1 MTAPEQKFFASFFQ
15 KRRPS
20 WLVARRA
27 LLAAAVILA
36 LPLTLLASL
45 NLAPVQRLIERET
58 PALTGGLVH
67 ISGLHGSFPGAPRLD
82 HLTLA
87 DAHGPWLTADAI
99 SLDWSITALAT
110 LTARIDSAAIGHLT
124 ILRPPVPAK
133 PATPSQPSA
142 PFHLPVTIDLRAL
155 GIARADIAATVAGT
169 PFAASLQATAL
180 VRSLQD
186 GQANLTVT
194 RLDAPGAY
202 HIDAALNPAT
212 LAAQLSLHEP
222 ANGLLAALGKLQ
234 FPGPIDVTASVDGPP
249 SAERA
254 HLDATAG
261 PLRATVDGIADL
273 PAQTLALDAA
283 ATAPAMQL
291 RPDLAWQAIDL
302 RAHIAGPFTK
312 PDATG
317 HLTVANFAAGA
328 TALASLQ
335 ADMTANAGS
344 ATLHAILSGLRI
356 PGRNPALFA
365 ATPIDLRADI
375 NLAAPNRPAHL
386 HLAHPLVTADALA
399 RTAGQISALMQI
411 SLPDLAPL
419 SAAEGADVRGH
430 ADLNATL
437 TTDATTRAITTTGI
451 VTIDGGATPPPAL
464 RGDTRL
470 DIAALLTGQDLTLH
484 HATITAENMQIDA
497 SGTASPDALNLTF
510 HTTAP
515 NLAAFSP
522 QALGAVTA
530 TGSVTGSP
538 QHANLTASI
547 AGEAGSPQSGKRPLT
562 IDLTANDLPAAP
574 SAALH
579 AKIFLAGADAVL
591 AATATTDASGA
602 IHAVLTHAD
611 WKSFA
616 ARADVTT
623 PKGGVPAGKLTLTA
637 ANLADFAAVTG
648 QPLAGS
654 LRATLRSTETDAV
667 ARLDGTNLAVGPRRI
682 ASMTLTGRATGLQSD
697 PDLNGT
703 LTLAGIDADAIT
715 GAAKITAQG
724 RPAALQLRATA
735 NLDNVQGAPA
745 TLGASALL
753 NAKTR
758 QATLQTLVADWKSLP
773 LRLQAPAHLAFANR
787 IAIDR
792 LRLTLGAASA
802 TIAGQF
808 APTLNVTA
816 SLRGITPDLAKPFA
830 PTLNEAGTLSADA
843 TLSGAASS
851 PTGTIRLTATGLRA
865 RTGPAASVPPAS
877 ITVRADLAGGAA
889 RLDAHIDAGA
899 KLHLAATGIAPL
911 AATGALALRTT
922 GTLDLSLLN
931 PILQADGRTATGRAA
946 LNLTATGTP
955 ATPRLAGSVTLAN
968 ADIQDYVQGLHLT
981 AINGSIDA
989 DGDTLTPHLTAT
1001 AGPGTL
1007 AMRGT
1012 IGLTQP
1018 GLPVDLHITARNARP
1033 LASDLLTA
1041 TFDTDILVHGQA
1053 TATLDATGNIKLRHV
1068 DINIPD
1074 SLPPSVA
1081 RLNVRVAGAKPP
1093 KAPTGPAA
1101 PPSIVRLALDVD
1113 SDNSIFIRGKG
1124 LNANL
1129 GGTLHVHGTGAAP
1142 MVTGGFELRRGDF
1155 SLAGTT
1161 LTFSKGDVSFNG
1173 LGVNGQIDP
1182 TLDFEADSYSGNI
1195 TATLKITGTATAPK
1209 IGLSSVPDLPQ
1220 DEILARLLFG
1230 QSMSQLSAL
1239 QIAEI
1244 GAALAEISGLTGG
1257 GEGPLGSLRRG
1268 LGLDRLTV
1276 GGGGTNGSTPTVEA
1290 GRYVAKGVY
1299 VGTKQAAGGSGGT
1312 QVEVQIDLT
1321 RHLKLNTALGTG
1333 GTAQGATPDNDP
1345 GSSVGLSYGF
1355 EY

>member
-1 MTAPEQKFFASFFQ
+1 
-15 KRRPS
+15 
-20 WLVARRA
+20 VAVA
-27 LLAAAVILA
+27 IIIA
-36 LPLTLLASL
+36 LPLTVLAAALAAL
-45 NLAPVQRLIERET
+45 NLDPVQRLIERET
-58 PALTGGLVH
+58 PALSGGLVH
-67 ISGLHGSFPGAPRLD
+67 IAGLQGRFPDGPRLA

-87 DAHGPWLTADAI
+87 DASGTWLTADGI
-99 SLDWSITALAT
+99 SLDWAPTALAT
-110 LTARIDSAAIGHLT
+110 FTARIDRAAIGHLA
-124 ILRPPVPAK
+124 ILRRPLPAE
-133 PATPSQPSA
+133 PAASAHPAA
-142 PFHLPVTIDLRAL
+142 PFHLPVTIDLGSL
-155 GIARADIAATVAGT
+155 TIARADIAAPVAGT
-169 PFAASLQATAL
+169 AFAAAIQASAL
-180 VRSLQD
+180 IRSLQN
-186 GQANLTVT
+186 GRANVSVT

-202 HIDAALNPAT
+202 HVDGVLDPSSVIAHL
-212 LAAQLSLHEP
+212 LLREP
-222 ANGLLAALGKLQ
+222 ANGLLAAVAKIQ
-234 FPGPIDVTASVDGPP
+234 SPGPIAVTASLDGPP

-254 HLDATAG
+254 HLNATAG
-261 PLRATVDGIADL
+261 PLRATIDGIANL
-273 PAQTLALDAA
+273 PAQTMALDAVA
-283 ATAPAMQL
+283 SAPPMRL

-312 PDATG
+312 PVAGG
-317 HLTVANFAAGA
+317 HLTLTNLTAGA
-328 TALASLQ
+328 TALTSLQ
-335 ADMTANAGS
+335 ADLNANAGS
-344 ATLHAILSGLRI
+344 ATLHAVLTGLRV
-356 PGRNPALFA
+356 PGHNPAAFA
-365 ATPIDLRADI
+365 AAPIDLQAAVD
-375 NLAAPNRPAHL
+375 LAAPNRPAHL
-386 HLAHPLVTADALA
+386 HVTHPLVTADALA
-399 RTAGQISALMQI
+399 RTAGPISALLKI

-419 SAAEGADVRGH
+419 SAAAGADVHGH

-437 TTDATTRAITTTGI
+437 TTDAATRAITTTGI
-451 VTIDGGATPPPAL
+451 VTIDGGVTPPPAL
-464 RGDTRL
+464 RGDTKL
-470 DIAALLTGQDLTLH
+470 DLAALLTDQDLTLH
-484 HATITAENMQIDA
+484 HATITSRNVQIDA
-497 SGTASPDALNLTF
+497 SGTASPAALNLTF

-522 QALGAVTA
+522 QALGAITA
-530 TGSVTGSP
+530 TGTVTGTP

-547 AGEAGSPQSGKRPLT
+547 VGEAGSPQSGKRPLT
-562 IDLTANDLPAAP
+562 VDVAANDLPSAP
-574 SAALH
+574 SGGIRG
-579 AKIFLAGADAVL
+579 KIFLAGADAL
-591 AATATTDASGA
+591 FAATATTDASGA
-602 IHAVLTHAD
+602 IHAVLTQAD

-623 PKGGVPAGKLTLTA
+623 PKGGVPAGKLTLSA
-637 ANLADFAAVTG
+637 ASLADFAAVTG
-648 QPLAGS
+648 QPLRGS
-654 LRATLRSTETDAV
+654 LRATLTTTESDAV
-667 ARLDGTNLAVGPRRI
+667 ARLDGTNLAIGPRRI
-682 ASMTLTGRATGLQSD
+682 ASLALTGRATGLQAD
-697 PDLNGT
+697 PDLDGT
-703 LTLAGIDADAIT
+703 LTLAGIDADTIA

-724 RPAALQLRATA
+724 RPAALQLSATA
-735 NLDNVQGAPA
+735 NLENLQGAPA
-745 TLGASALL
+745 TLSTRALL

-758 QATLQTLVADWKSLP
+758 EATLQTLVADWKSLP

-787 IAIDR
+787 IAVDR

-816 SLRGITPDLAKPFA
+816 ALRGITPDLAKPFV
-830 PTLNEAGTLSADA
+830 PPLNATGTLSADA
-843 TLSGAASS
+843 TLTGAATA
-851 PTGTIRLTATGLRA
+851 PAGTIRVTATGLRA
-865 RTGPAASVPPAS
+865 RVGAAAAVPPAT
-877 ITVRADLAGGAA
+877 IAA
-889 RLDAHIDAGA
+889 RAELARGTAQLDARVDAGP
-899 KLHLAATGIAPL
+899 KLHLTATGPVPL
-911 AATGALALRTT
+911 TATGALAIRTT
-922 GTLDLSLLN
+922 GMVDLSLLN
-931 PILQADGRTATGRAA
+931 PILQADGRNATGRAT
-946 LNLTATGTP
+946 LNLTATGTT
-955 ATPRLAGSVTLAN
+955 AAPRLAGSVTLVN

-981 AINGSIDA
+981 AINGTIDA
-989 DGDTLTPHLTAT
+989 DGDTLTPRITAA

-1007 AMRGT
+1007 AIRGT
-1012 IGLTQP
+1012 IGLTEP
-1018 GLPVDLHITARNARP
+1018 GLPVDLHMTARNARP

-1053 TATLDATGNIKLRHV
+1053 SATLDATGDIKLRRV

-1081 RLNVRVAGAKPP
+1081 RLNVRVAGARPP
-1093 KAPTGPAA
+1093 PAAARPAA
-1101 PPSIVRLALDVD
+1101 PPSIVRLALEVD

-1129 GGTLHVHGTGAAP
+1129 GGTLHVRGTSTTP

-1161 LTFSKGDVSFNG
+1161 LNFSKGDVSFNG
-1173 LGVNGQIDP
+1173 LGVNGAIDP

-1195 TATLKITGTATAPK
+1195 TATLKITGTATIPK

-1230 QSMSQLSAL
+1230 QSMSQLSGF

-1244 GAALAEISGLTGG
+1244 GAALAEISGITGG

-1321 RHLKLNTALGTG
+1321 RHLKLNTALGSG